1 MGTVPFFPIDIHA
14 EGRWRQVFQSARAEG
29 GRVTARLDHPDCCLA
44 DNEATAVVPPCRR
57 FQVVLEGDR
66 NLYLEKALAAN
77 PRVAFDRAAGDSS
90 AAGVRVIYG
99 PVPKTLPA
107 GPLLVLRPEGP
118 CDLWQPGDAIAEPVV
133 ARQAEDLPL
142 LSGVRLIGIRLAE
155 ARKLSLRSK
164 AEPLAQPLAWA
175 ADGSPLAYA
184 IPRAEG
190 RVLVLAGSL
199 EGGEWP
205 QRTAFPILL
214 ANALDWV
221 TFQSSRHTPC
231 AALDGTR
238 RVPTTVPQEL
248 AGKTVSPEDREF
260 PLWICLVGL
269 ASLLLTAEWCLYH
282 RRWTC

>member
-1 MGTVPFFPIDIHA
+1 M
-14 EGRWRQVFQSARAEG
+14 
-29 GRVTARLDHPDCCLA
+29 
-44 DNEATAVVPPCRR
+44 
-57 FQVVLEGDR
+57 
-66 NLYLEKALAAN
+66 
-77 PRVAFDRAAGDSS
+77 
-90 AAGVRVIYG
+90 IYG

-107 GPLLVLRPEGP
+107 GPLLVLHPQGP

-142 LSGVRLIGIRLAE
+142 LSGVRLVGIRLAE
-155 ARKLSLRSK
+155 ARKLLLRPK

-184 IPRAEG
+184 IPRVEG
-190 RVLVLAGSL
+190 RVIVLAGSL

-221 TFQSSRHTPC
+221 
-231 AALDGTR
+231 AACEGNGRLKTCPATSCGAGVPPAEAAETAAPQERDI
-238 RVPTTVPQEL
+238 RVPQRLV
-248 AGKTVSPEDREF
+248 GKTVASEDREF
-260 PLWICLVGL
+260 PLWTCLVGF
-269 ASLLLTAEWCLYH
+269 AGLLLTAEWCLYH